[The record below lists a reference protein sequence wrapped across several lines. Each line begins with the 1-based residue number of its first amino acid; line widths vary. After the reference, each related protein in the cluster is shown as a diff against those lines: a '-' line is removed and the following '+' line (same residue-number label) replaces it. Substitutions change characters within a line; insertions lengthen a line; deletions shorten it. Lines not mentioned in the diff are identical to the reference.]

1 MLFRSLWNLIK
12 RQPQRI
18 VAAVSA
24 QPSGFRADLPDH
36 FYKTNIVKWAPQL
49 CASRPDITMD
59 MADKYLKKMY
69 LSNPDFVFT
78 VTRDFV
84 KSVQNPVLILPD
96 DVPSHPYKVAM
107 ESAKLAPNSQVSVYP
122 WKEEKE
128 TIAMAV
134 RHIRMF
140 MRANK
145 P

>member
-1 MLFRSLWNLIK
+1 MLFRS
-12 RQPQRI
+12 
-18 VAAVSA
+18 
-24 QPSGFRADLPDH
+24 
-36 FYKTNIVKWAPQL
+36 
-49 CASRPDITMD
+49 
-59 MADKYLKKMY
+59 
-69 LSNPDFVFT
+69 
-78 VTRDFV
+78 
-84 KSVQNPVLILPD
+84 LILPD